1 MMARHGATGHLLLS
15 GQQVTADRHRTRRWT
30 TGSCG
35 GITVEQC
42 VAPRVRSAGARELWQ
57 LRGTHHAAQMRRQR
71 ITRTELGSIANP
83 VIQTPCKLRPPP
95 TLVTRPGWPPPPPAS
110 SSRDRAAAAC
120 VASGGAELVLA
131 HALARSLA
139 RSLGLSL
146 LDRQARGVVCWRGG
160 GGDVAALLGW
170 HPGGRPGHMGCGCCC
185 RAVHAPSFPS
195 SHRPVRLRG

>member
-110 SSRDRAAAAC
+110 SSRDRAAAAG

-131 HALARSLA
+131 HALAHSLA

-160 GGDVAALLGW
+160 GAAVMLLLCWDGTPAAGQATW
-170 HPGGRPGHMGCGCCC
+170 GAAAAAAPCTRRPSLV
-185 RAVHAPSFPS
+185 RTAP
-195 SHRPVRLRG
+195 